1 MGIRK
6 STGKNK
12 KSKKRTDAV
21 AVRRD
26 EIQRKA
32 AMDRGKNR
40 SQGMR

>member
-6 STGKNK
+6 SVGKNK
-12 KSKKRTDAV
+12 KSKKRTEAV

-32 AMDRGKNR
+32 AIDRGKNR
-40 SQGMR
+40 PQGMR